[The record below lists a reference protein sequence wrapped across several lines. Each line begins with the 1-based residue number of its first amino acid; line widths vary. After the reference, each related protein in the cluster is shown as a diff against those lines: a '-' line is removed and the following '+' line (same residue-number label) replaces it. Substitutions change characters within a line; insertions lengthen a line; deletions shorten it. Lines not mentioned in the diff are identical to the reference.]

1 MKRDASTSSGCEE
14 VVLLP
19 KIYVFCHGGR
29 VLQRPPFSYRRC
41 GINKDSGLI
50 YNERVRWKEVRV
62 IDENNGQLGIMASDA
77 ALELAYSK
85 GLDLIVVAP
94 NATPPVCKIMD
105 LGKYQYEQLKRQKEA
120 KKKQVTVEMK
130 EMKYRLRIDIGDLTV
145 KNQHLKEFLSEGNRV
160 RVTIMFRGREMAFPD
175 QGRAL
180 LMKIAAQLASYGT
193 ITQEPKMQGRNMSM
207 IMEPSKEALAKMKG
221 SGKE

>member
-1 MKRDASTSSGCEE
+1 MWRPFYSGR
-14 VVLLP
+14 
-19 KIYVFCHGGR
+19 H
-29 VLQRPPFSYRRC
+29 FSFWRC
-41 GINKDSGLI
+41 GINRDSDLI

-62 IDENNGQLGIMASDA
+62 IDEDNGQLGLMTSEA

-105 LGKYQYEQLKRQKEA
+105 LGKYQYEQMKRQKEA
-120 KKKQVTVEMK
+120 RKKQVTVEMK
-130 EMKYRLRIDIGDLTV
+130 EMKYRLRIDVGDLTV
-145 KNQHLKEFLSEGNRV
+145 KNQHLKEFLSAGNRV

-180 LMKIAAQLASYGT
+180 LKRVATDLAEYGT
-193 ITQEPKMQGRNMSM
+193 VTQESKMQGRNMSM
-207 IMEPSKEALAKMKG
+207 MMEPSKEVLAKMKG
-221 SGKE
+221 PGKE